1 MPRRCSRIAVA
12 AGLALAAIVAIGAC
26 REAADEQPVRARAST
41 LPLWRQPPD
50 KPLGACAARVRGQA
64 RSFALRTVARGLRQP
79 VQVVARRGARGRLYV
94 AEQGGRIRVVQGG
107 RVLRR
112 PYLDIR
118 RRVMSG
124 GERGL
129 LTLAFDPRGD
139 HLLVMYS
146 ARDGDTRIVRYRAG
160 ARAAERSSARTLL
173 RLHQPYENHKGG
185 TLLFDERGRLVAG
198 VGDGGSAF
206 DPEQRA
212 QDKRSPLGKVLRLDP
227 SRPGRGWEVVGRRP
241 AQPVADGLR
250 PPRPGCCGWATW
262 ARTASRR
269 STRSTSPRRASG
281 CPTWAGRPTRA
292 TCRWVASGCAAA
304 IRSYGRSPATAI
316 ATGAARSPA
325 ATCIAAGA
333 TARCA
338 AATCTATSA
347 AGRCGRSTARGAGDR
362 RALDLRREAA
372 RVPGLVSFGEDLD
385 GELYAVSAQG
395 TVARLV
401 GARPP
406 DTRARSSLRMP

>member
-1 MPRRCSRIAVA
+1 MLPIRLA
-12 AGLALAAIVAIGAC
+12 AGLALAAVVALGAC
-26 REAADEQPVRARAST
+26 REAGEEKPARARAST

-50 KPLGACAARVRGQA
+50 KPPGPALARVRGRA
-64 RSFALRTVARGLRQP
+64 RSFALRTVARGLRRP

-94 AEQGGRIRVVQGG
+94 AEQGGRIRVLQGG

-118 RRVMSG
+118 RRVLSG

-146 ARDGDTRIVRYRAG
+146 GRDGDTRIVRYRAG
-160 ARAAERSSARTLL
+160 PRAADRSSARTLL

-185 TLLFDERGRLVAG
+185 TLLFDDRGRLVAG

-212 QDKRSPLGKVLRLDP
+212 QDERSPLGKVLRRDP
-227 SRPGRGWEVVGRRP
+227 SRPGRGWEVVARGLRNPWRMAFDRATGMLWLGDVGQDRVEEVDALYLPEEGQRVPNLGWAAYEGDLPLGRKRLRGGDPLVWPVAGYRHRDGRCSVTGGHVYRGRRNR
-241 AQPVADGLR
+241 ALR
-250 PPRPGCCGWATW
+250 
-262 ARTASRR
+262 
-269 STRSTSPRRASG
+269 
-281 CPTWAGRPTRA
+281 GRYLYGDF
-292 TCRWVASGCAAA
+292 CRGTVWSLA
-304 IRSYGRSPATAI
+304 
-316 ATGAARSPA
+316 
-325 ATCIAAGA
+325 
-333 TARCA
+333 
-338 AATCTATSA
+338 
-347 AGRCGRSTARGAGDR
+347 ARGAGDR
-362 RALDLRREAA
+362 RALDLRREAR

-401 GARPP
+401 AARPP